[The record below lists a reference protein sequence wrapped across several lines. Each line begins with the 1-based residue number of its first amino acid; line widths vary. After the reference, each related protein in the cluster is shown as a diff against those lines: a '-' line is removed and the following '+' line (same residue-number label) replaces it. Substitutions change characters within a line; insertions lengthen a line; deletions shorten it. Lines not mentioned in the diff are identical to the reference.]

1 MRKILYLI
9 PALMLLVFVSCQEL
23 ADILY
28 NGLTETEIVE
38 GLKSALTVGTDT
50 SVTTVSK
57 KDGYY
62 KDALIKI
69 LLPPEAAIIQEYVSL
84 IPGGDGMLETVVES
98 LNRAAEDAATEAKPI
113 FISAITGMTIA
124 DGVDILYGEDTSA
137 THYLRKTTY
146 DQLFNLFQPKI
157 ATSLDKK
164 LVGEISTNDS
174 WEAVTTAYNT
184 YVVNT
189 IGLVTGLQ
197 PINTTLDDY
206 ATRKGLDGLF
216 IKVKDEEKDIR
227 LDPLARVTDI
237 LAKVFGTLDE

>member
-1 MRKILYLI
+1 MKKLFYLTPAILLF
-9 PALMLLVFVSCQEL
+9 VFVACEEL

-57 KDGYY
+57 VDGYY

-69 LLPPEAAIIQEYVSL
+69 LLPPEAEIIEQYITY
-84 IPGGDGMLETVVES
+84 IPGGDDMLETLVKS

-113 FISAITGMTIA
+113 FIAAITGMTIA

-146 DQLFNLFQPKI
+146 PELFNLFQPKI
-157 ATSLDKK
+157 ATSLNKP
-164 LVGEISTNDS
+164 LLAGVSTNES
-174 WEAVTTAYNT
+174 WETVTSAYNT
-184 YVVNT
+184 HVVNT
-189 IGLVTGLQ
+189 VGLVLGLQ

-216 IKVKDEEKDIR
+216 VKVKEEEKDIR